1 MKKKRF
7 AQFLLI
13 AAAAFM
19 IPCCGFA
26 AESEVQ
32 NRGDIPFRDVAVH
45 WAEDDIT
52 YAYSHDLISGTSAQ
66 TFSPNDFITRGQFTA
81 ILYRMA
87 GQPKT
92 EGSVVSF
99 TDVRAG
105 KYYFDAV
112 QWASENNLIFGRTF
126 SQFCPDDYVPREE
139 LAEIL
144 HRYFFYDQRVN
155 HPDMPSVSLIY
166 PDYPEK
172 YTDTGDVSE
181 FADRGMRWAVGLANI
196 ISGKTAATLNPKDH
210 ATRAEAVSI
219 VHRFL
224 NSIES

>member
-1 MKKKRF
+1 MKKRAI
-7 AQFLLI
+7 AQFLLVAVVI
-13 AAAAFM
+13 LT

-26 AESEVQ
+26 AESEAQ
-32 NRGDIPFRDVAVH
+32 SKGDIPFSDVAAH
-45 WAEDDIT
+45 WAENDIA
-52 YAYSHDLISGTSAQ
+52 YAYSHNLISGTSAQ
-66 TFSPNDFITRGQFTA
+66 TFSPNDFVTRGQFTA

-92 EGSVVSF
+92 EGSVASF
-99 TDVRAG
+99 ADVRAG

-112 QWASENNLIFGRTF
+112 QWASENNIIFGRTF
-126 SQFCPDDYVPREE
+126 SQFCPDDHVTREE

-144 HRYFFYDQRVN
+144 HRYFFYDRRVN
-155 HPDMPSVSLIY
+155 HPDMPDISI
-166 PDYPEK
+166 DYPEYPKK
-172 YTDTGDVSE
+172 YVDVADVSA

-196 ISGKTAATLNPKDH
+196 ISGKTATTLNPKDR
-210 ATRAEAVSI
+210 ATRAEAVAI